1 MKSLAIFLTIKRC
14 WRWSDENND
23 NYIAQNGECRTW
35 TNASAEEHL
44 VMGLTAY
51 AEGVKRCAESWGE
64 ETEEVE
70 RVLKEALESER

>member
-1 MKSLAIFLTIKRC
+1 MKIMITILRK
-14 WRWSDENND
+14 
-23 NYIAQNGECRTW
+23 NGEVRTW

-51 AEGVKRCAESWGE
+51 AEGVRRCAEDWGK

-70 RVLKEALESER
+70 RVLKEALESEK